1 MRHFVISAALVLAA
15 AGLAAAADGAAVY
28 KTNCASCHGET
39 GAADTPVGKALKAPA
54 LAGDKT
60 VAGMSDAD
68 LQAKIKDNAKHKAF
82 IAKLSADDVS
92 AVATFVKGLAAK

>member
-1 MRHFVISAALVLAA
+1 MRHLVFSAALVLAA
-15 AGLAAAADGAAVY
+15 AGVAAAADGAALY
-28 KTNCASCHGET
+28 KQHCASCHGET

-68 LQAKIKDNAKHKAF
+68 VQGKITGNAKHKAF
-82 IAKLSADDVS
+82 IAKLSADDVA
-92 AVATFVKGLAAK
+92 AVATYVKGLAAK